1 MKLVLWLL
9 PILMGRSSGT
19 TKTQRDKDK
28 DKDTNDESKLDVRR
42 LMDNCGRGNF
52 DYVKEQA
59 DKFGNKTVIEAKDKW
74 KEGCLIRVVAN
85 WRKIRCQGHAETCQK
100 QRLDLLKF
108 LVDNGAD
115 IDEIHS
121 SPVGE
126 YSALGFAT
134 EDADVP
140 VMKLLLDGGANIE
153 FRDNRDKRT
162 PIFYTNKFKSRNQK
176 EGFSAMSLLLK
187 YGAEIDARDK
197 YNETVLAMAIRQNR
211 PDWVLELLKN
221 GASFEIAKASYETAE
236 ASYETAKASFKTAN
250 ASYETAEASF
260 KTAQASYETAEAS
273 FETATASFETA
284 KALFKTAKAS
294 FETAKA
300 SFEAAKD
307 IKYDKENS
315 VDYTEVRAEDGT
327 AFATSTFNR
336 YYRPEQAFKIL
347 GAGDKTY
354 WCSKYNPVQPV
365 SLWFQFKEPKCVTK
379 IEFNEKYSLPSG
391 KVYQVFASNALG
403 NCESPSQM
411 TIICD
416 GTAEVFAG
424 GKEFVNNQTFYC
436 YGLRTYDQSARNY
449 VAVKR
454 LQFGVKASFETA
466 KASLETAKASLET
479 ANATLETA
487 KPSFKTAK
495 ASFETAKASF
505 ETPKASFETATASLE
520 TAKASLKTA
529 QDIKYKQSKFED
541 SMELFEVY
549 GAIWRR
555 IQQAMEGQTLFKTGG
570 AGNGE
575 NASKLT

>member
-1 MKLVLWLL
+1 
-9 PILMGRSSGT
+9 
-19 TKTQRDKDK
+19 
-28 DKDTNDESKLDVRR
+28 
-42 LMDNCGRGNF
+42 
-52 DYVKEQA
+52 
-59 DKFGNKTVIEAKDKW
+59 
-74 KEGCLIRVVAN
+74 
-85 WRKIRCQGHAETCQK
+85 
-100 QRLDLLKF
+100 
-108 LVDNGAD
+108 
-115 IDEIHS
+115 
-121 SPVGE
+121 
-126 YSALGFAT
+126 
-134 EDADVP
+134 
-140 VMKLLLDGGANIE
+140 
-153 FRDNRDKRT
+153 
-162 PIFYTNKFKSRNQK
+162 
-176 EGFSAMSLLLK
+176 
-187 YGAEIDARDK
+187 
-197 YNETVLAMAIRQNR
+197 MAIRLNR

-221 GASFEIAKASYETAE
+221 GASFETAKASY
-236 ASYETAKASFKTAN
+236 
-250 ASYETAEASF
+250 
-260 KTAQASYETAEAS
+260 
-273 FETATASFETA
+273 
-284 KALFKTAKAS
+284 
-294 FETAKA
+294 ETAKA

-479 ANATLETA
+479 A
-487 KPSFKTAK
+487 
-495 ASFETAKASF
+495 
-505 ETPKASFETATASLE
+505 
-520 TAKASLKTA
+520 KASLKTA

-549 GAIWRR
+549 AAIWRR
-555 IQQAMEGQTLFKTGG
+555 LFKTDG